1 VKNMTTKTVLGIFS
15 DRESAEDAIDELEE
29 NGYTAKDISVIM
41 KEGGDPIVRGGETM
55 GNKVAEGTVTGI
67 TTGAAIGGLAGLLV
81 GIGAIAIPGVGAFL
95 IGGPIAAAL
104 GLTGAA
110 ASTVTGAA
118 TGGLAGGLLGALTGL
133 GLPEESARV
142 YEKRV
147 REGAILLAVPVDK
160 RIEYQDVRKIFEDND
175 ADQIET
181 VSS

>member
-1 VKNMTTKTVLGIFS
+1 MTTTTVLGIFS
-15 DRESAEDAIDELEE
+15 DRENAEDAIDDLEE
-29 NGYTAKDISVIM
+29 SGYTAKDISVIM
-41 KEGGDPIVRGGETM
+41 KEGSEPITREGETV
-55 GNKVAEGTVTGI
+55 GSNVAEGTVTGI

-81 GIGAIAIPGVGAFL
+81 GIGAIAIPGIGAFL

-110 ASTVTGAA
+110 ATTVTSAA

-147 REGAILLAVPVDK
+147 SEGAIILAVPVDQRLELREVK
-160 RIEYQDVRKIFEDND
+160 EIFDDND

-181 VSS
+181 VGSK

>member
-1 VKNMTTKTVLGIFS
+1 MTTKTVLGIFS

-41 KEGGDPIVRGGETM
+41 KDGEHMKTSSGETV
-55 GNKVAEGTVTGI
+55 GENVATGAVTGM

-95 IGGPIAAAL
+95 IGGPLAAAL

-110 ASTVTGAA
+110 ATTVTGAA
-118 TGGLAGGLLGALTGL
+118 TGGLAGGLLGALTSL
-133 GLPEESARV
+133 GLPEDTARV
-142 YEKRV
+142 YEERV
-147 REGAILLAVPVDK
+147 REGAIVLAVPVDK
-160 RIEYQDVRKIFEDND
+160 RLEYKEVQEIFEDND

-181 VSS
+181 VSSK